1 MRISSGYRSDE
12 TDACEEISSFPNV
25 IYYTGDFA
33 DGTYVYTDETL
44 STLYSTIYSN
54 LFQKTETGIAFSVG
68 RGGGYGDPVAE
79 GVLYDVIVC

>member
-1 MRISSGYRSDE
+1 
-12 TDACEEISSFPNV
+12 
-25 IYYTGDFA
+25 

-44 STLYSTIYSN
+44 STVYSTIYSN
-54 LFQKTETGIAFSVG
+54 SYQKTETGIIFSVG